1 MIKVTRAAIGA
12 LLLAPLASF
21 AAQPLLTVV
30 EIVEIKAPPA
40 AVWAKVSKFDGL
52 INWCPPFA
60 KSDIVSGKDGMI
72 GAKRSLTVKD
82 GPTFTENLLAL
93 DPNAMTFSYDIDEPA
108 ALPIM
113 SYFSSMGIKPN
124 ASGGTTVAWQGSFKR
139 RNAADNPPEG
149 ESDAGVTGF
158 ITGLYKACLGNLKT
172 ISEK

>member
-1 MIKVTRAAIGA
+1 MKKVAYASLGV
-12 LLLAPLASF
+12 LLLPFASF
-21 AAQPLLTVV
+21 AAQPMLTVV

-40 AVWAKVSKFDGL
+40 AVWATISKFDGL

-60 KSDIVSGKDGMI
+60 KSDIVKGKDGMI

-82 GPTFTENLLAL
+82 GPTFTENLLAI
-93 DPNAMTFSYDIDEPA
+93 DPTAMTFSYDIDEPA
-108 ALPIM
+108 ALPVM
-113 SYFSSMGIKPN
+113 SYFSSMGAKPN

-139 RNAADNPPEG
+139 RNSADNPPEG
-149 ESDAGVTGF
+149 ENDAGATGF

>member
-1 MIKVTRAAIGA
+1 MNKVIGAAIGA
-12 LLLAPLASF
+12 LLLAPIASF

-30 EIVEIKAPPA
+30 EIVEIKAKPA
-40 AVWAKVSKFDGL
+40 AVWATVSKFDGF

-60 KSDIVSGKDGMI
+60 KSDIISGKDGMI
-72 GAKRSLTVKD
+72 GVKRSLTVKD
-82 GPTFTENLLAL
+82 GPTFTENLLAF
-93 DPNAMTFSYDIDEPA
+93 DPNAMTFSYDFDEPA

-113 SYFSSMGIKPN
+113 NYFSSMGIKPN

-139 RNAADNPPEG
+139 RNTADSPPDG

>member
-1 MIKVTRAAIGA
+1 MKKVACASLGA
-12 LLLAPLASF
+12 LLLSPAIGF
-21 AAQPLLTVV
+21 AAQPMLTVV
-30 EIVEIKAPPA
+30 EIVEIKAQPA
-40 AVWAKVSKFDGL
+40 AVWATLSKFDGL
-52 INWCPPFA
+52 VKWCPPFA

-82 GPTFTENLLAL
+82 GPTFTENLLAI
-93 DPNAMTFSYDIDEPA
+93 DPAAMTFSYDIDEPA
-108 ALPIM
+108 ALPLM
-113 SYFSSMGIKPN
+113 NYFSSMGIKPN

-139 RNAADNPPEG
+139 RNGTDNPPEG